1 MHSGPGCIRPKMHFG
16 KMHSTT
22 ECKDS
27 GPGPWSTHR
36 LGPYAIT
43 SVLSA
48 APPPPPGLAP
58 LGPGSL
64 AHGGSQLTSPEP
76 MQSIAECILTECIL
90 NPNA

>member
-1 MHSGPGCIRPKMHFG
+1 MHSGSGCIQPKMHFARI
-16 KMHSTT
+16 HSTV
-22 ECKDS
+22 ECKDPV
-27 GPGPWSTHR
+27 PGPWAIHG
-36 LGPYAIT
+36 LGLYAVP
-43 SVLSA
+43 SEPSA
-48 APPPPPGLAP
+48 APPPPPGLAS